1 MPLAPGIGIPGT
13 QIDHIDVSPAVWP
26 GLPLASL
33 APSLDWLY
41 IQTMGVGDTDETSI
55 IDRYRAARSPLAV
68 ADPSDQRFPAF
79 SADALE
85 ELDEFGERRE
95 MALGDALYRAGEA
108 RRDFYVLIEGE
119 VEVVRDDESQQLVVV
134 YGPGQF
140 VGELGLLTGQRTYL
154 TARATRN
161 GSVLVISHDEFRRLM
176 ATKPIISDTIFR
188 ALIGRRET
196 LRTTSGGEAVQILG
210 SRFSPEALALR
221 TFAVR
226 NRLAYAWIDLE
237 EEDDVGVL
245 LASKGLLLSDTP
257 VVITPTGVLRHPTP
271 GQFAEELGLTYHP
284 IPGRTFDLVV
294 VGVGPAGLAASVYGA
309 SEGLDTVALD
319 AVGPGGQAGSS
330 SRIENYAGFPNG
342 ISGGDLAART
352 AVQAQRL
359 GAWLVSPCEVAGLR
373 LENGFHVVSLRD
385 ESEIPTRAVIIATG
399 ARYLRLAISNLEQ
412 FEGNGVYYA
421 ATDLETRSCSG
432 SDVIV
437 IGGGN
442 SAGQAAIY
450 LSQQGCGVSI
460 VIRRSD
466 LSSSMSKY
474 LVDRIAV
481 DPHIEILTDTQVR
494 ALHGDS
500 HLESVVLEH
509 APSGDRRA
517 KACAALFCFI
527 GAQPATSW
535 LSGKVALDEKGFILT
550 DRSLTAEVLVDPLFS
565 VREPLPFETSAP
577 GVFAVGDV
585 RLGSMKR
592 VAAAVG
598 EGSSAVRAV
607 HEFLAM

>member
-1 MPLAPGIGIPGT
+1 M
-13 QIDHIDVSPAVWP
+13 
-26 GLPLASL
+26 
-33 APSLDWLY
+33 
-41 IQTMGVGDTDETSI
+41 
-55 IDRYRAARSPLAV
+55 IDRAPATRSPLV
-68 ADPSDQRFPAF
+68 MADPSDQRFPAF
-79 SADALE
+79 SPEVLE
-85 ELDEFGERRE
+85 ELAEFGEPLE
-95 MALGDALYRAGEA
+95 LAAGDALYRAGEA
-108 RRDFYVLIEGE
+108 RWDFYVVLEGE
-119 VEVVRDDESQQLVVV
+119 VEVVRDDESQQVVVV
-134 YGPGQF
+134 YGPRQF
-140 VGELGLLTGQRTYL
+140 VGELGLLTGQRTYSDGAGHPERVGPGHSPRRVPP
-154 TARATRN
+154 TH
-161 GSVLVISHDEFRRLM
+161 GDETEHFGHHFQCPDRPEGDPANHL
-176 ATKPIISDTIFR
+176 
-188 ALIGRRET
+188 
-196 LRTTSGGEAVQILG
+196 GGEAVQILG

-221 TFAVR
+221 TFAAR

-237 EEDDVGVL
+237 EEDDVEVL
-245 LASKGLLLSDTP
+245 LASKGLRPSDTP
-257 VVITPTGVLRHPTP
+257 VVVTPTGVLRHPTP
-271 GQFAEELGLTYHP
+271 GQFAEQMGLTYHP

-359 GAWLVSPCEVAGLR
+359 GAWLVSPCEVSGLR
-373 LENGFHVVSLRD
+373 VENGFHIVSLVD
-385 ESEIPTRAVIIATG
+385 QSEVPTRSVIVATG
-399 ARYLRLAISNLEQ
+399 AQYQRLAISNLEQ

-432 SDVIV
+432 SDVV
-437 IGGGN
+437 VVGGGN

-450 LSQQGCGVSI
+450 LSQASCRVSI

-474 LVDRIAV
+474 LIDRIAV
-481 DPHIEILTDTQVR
+481 DPRIEVVTDTQVR
-494 ALHGDS
+494 ALDGDT

-509 APSGDRRA
+509 TPSGYRHA
-517 KACAALFCFI
+517 KECVALFCFI
-527 GAQPATSW
+527 GAVPATSW
-535 LSGKVALDEKGFILT
+535 LDGTVALDEKGFILT
-550 DRSLTAEVLVDPLFS
+550 DRLLPTGALVDPLFS
-565 VREPLPFETSAP
+565 GREPLPFETSAP

-607 HEFLAM
+607 HEYLATST